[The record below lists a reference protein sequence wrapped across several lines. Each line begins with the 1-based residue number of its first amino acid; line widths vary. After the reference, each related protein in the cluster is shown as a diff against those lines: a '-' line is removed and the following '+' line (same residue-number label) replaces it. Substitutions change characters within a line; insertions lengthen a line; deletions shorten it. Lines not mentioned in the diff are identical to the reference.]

1 MLSHFSHVRHFSTL
15 WIIAT
20 RLLCPWDSPGK
31 NTGVGCHTLLQ
42 GILPT
47 LGSNLHLLCLLH
59 SQVGS
64 LPLVPPEK
72 PQLNLIRQFKD
83 HLANPTLSAK
93 KDDHLAWDSPVI
105 LCYTPFHL
113 VIGSFLLSKCPW
125 VDSPFPG
132 PPLRIWRDFQSG
144 LMTSLPDELPVTLAL
159 FLAKSHSGHNVDP

>member
-93 KDDHLAWDSPVI
+93 KDDHLA
-105 LCYTPFHL
+105 
-113 VIGSFLLSKCPW
+113 
-125 VDSPFPG
+125 
-132 PPLRIWRDFQSG
+132 
-144 LMTSLPDELPVTLAL
+144 
-159 FLAKSHSGHNVDP
+159 